1 MNYRKSFYLL
11 WVLFMVGVALM
22 YAYVAMGALPLAYV
36 GVLCMIAGFLQT
48 VKFFRCPHCG
58 ALWRI
63 RGGIPK
69 VCPECG
75 REIR

>member
-11 WVLFMVGVALM
+11 WILFVVGVALM
-22 YAYVAMGALPLAYV
+22 YVYVAVDVMALAYV
-36 GVLCMIAGFLQT
+36 GVLCMLGGFLQT
-48 VKFFRCPHCG
+48 VKFFRCPNCG

-69 VCPECG
+69 GCPECG
-75 REIR
+75 KEIR

>member
-11 WVLFMVGVALM
+11 WILFAVGLVLM
-22 YAYVAMGALPLAYV
+22 YAYVASGAMPLAYV

-75 REIR
+75 KEIR